1 MSIRIVPVEQ
11 LAERQ
16 AASLDITPLLLPQ
29 PATLYRQRAARLS
42 ARSAVALKT

>member
-29 PATLYRQRAARLS
+29 PATLYQQRAGPAAAS
-42 ARSAVALKT
+42 WPPVM